1 MPYDRESL
9 AELNRRLEQ
18 ELPLA
23 TSSQTLRRALY
34 LPFARAL
41 AAAVYGI
48 HDHLD
53 WRTRQL
59 FPQTCD
65 DEILENLHV
74 DLWLQGDSRNP
85 ATAAQGTATVRGK
98 AGFSIEAK
106 TTFNRNDGRQFAVID
121 TEVIGADGTATVRLI
136 ALEPGKD
143 GNTLAGDSLYLTN
156 PVTGIESVASVITI
170 KGGTDIETIA
180 ELRQRVVD
188 SRKLGGECGK
198 TADWVRWAKE
208 ISGVTRVWAAPKLA
222 GAGTVTVY
230 FVRDNDN
237 VIYPDKEACAEVQE
251 HLERTALPFGEIY
264 VVAPKPQPVDFSI
277 KIEPD
282 TVEVR
287 AAVQQAL
294 TAVVES
300 NVSPVAYD
308 NNGELIL
315 PAKGGVILLSHLRQA
330 ISNATGEYD
339 HILHSPAADIR
350 FPVGVIPVMG
360 KIEWTS

>member
-23 TSSQTLRRALY
+23 TSSPALRRTLY

-65 DEILENLHV
+65 DDILENLHV

-85 ATAAQGTATVRGK
+85 AVAARGSATVKGTE
-98 AGFSIEAK
+98 GCVIEAG
-106 TTFNRNDGRQFAVID
+106 TLLNRNDGKQFAVIN
-121 TEVIGADGTATVRLI
+121 TEIIGTDGTATVQLI
-136 ALEPGKD
+136 ALEPGKN
-143 GNTLAGDSLYLTN
+143 GNTLAGDALYLAN
-156 PVTGIESVASVITI
+156 PVKGVESTITVINIE
-170 KGGTDIETIA
+170 GGTDIESIDQ
-180 ELRQRVVD
+180 LRQRVVE

-208 ISGVTRVWAAPKLA
+208 ISGVTRAWAAPKLS

-230 FVRDNDN
+230 FVRDNDT
-237 VIYPDKEACAEVQE
+237 VIYPDAKECDKVQK

-264 VVAPKPQPVDFSI
+264 VVSPQPYTVNFSI
-277 KIEPD
+277 KVEPD
-282 TVEVR
+282 TTEVR
-287 AAVQQAL
+287 TAVQQAL
-294 TAVVES
+294 SVLIEN
-300 NVSPVAYD
+300 NVTPVAYD
-308 NNGELIL
+308 EYGELVL
-315 PAKGGVILLSHLRQA
+315 PAQGGVILLSHIRQA
-330 ISNATGEYD
+330 ISNATGEYN
-339 HILHSPAADIR
+339 HVLLSPTTDIR
-350 FPVGVIPVMG
+350 LPVGVLPVMG